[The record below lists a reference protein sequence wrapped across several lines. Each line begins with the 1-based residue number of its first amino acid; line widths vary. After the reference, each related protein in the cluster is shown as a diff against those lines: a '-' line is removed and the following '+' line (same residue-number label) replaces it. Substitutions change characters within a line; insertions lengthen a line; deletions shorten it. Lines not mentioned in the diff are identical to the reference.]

1 MRRRHLLGL
10 AAALGLAGTLRAQDR
25 AAGWPAADLLLLGEQ
40 HDAPEHQHLSAR
52 VAAELAAQGRL
63 GALALEMAEQNHDS
77 RALPRDAPEEAVRA
91 ALAWHE
97 AGWPW
102 AAYGPIVLAALRA
115 GVPVHGANLPRAAMR
130 AAMGDA
136 ALDTAVPAAVRR
148 RLEADVRDGHC
159 GLLPDA
165 RLLLRMYLAPASGKD
180 YNLQQLERDA
190 VRDGEDWVIT
200 GRKIWVSR
208 MSTADFTVVMA
219 RVGGG
224 KGHEGISAFIVE
236 RGTPGFN
243 VLREIPMLAGH
254 RTYEIAFED
263 CRIPAKNLLG
273 KVGEGFAPMQLRLNI
288 RRLQIGA
295 WCLGM
300 CRRAL
305 EMMGSHAKQ
314 RKTFGA
320 LLSDRQAIQWWIADA
335 AIKMHACR
343 LMVLDAAKKLDQ
355 GQDIRTE
362 ASMIKVYAT
371 EMASEIIDHA
381 MQTFGAMGVTKELP
395 LHLMAQRVRVMRVY
409 EGPTEVHMMS
419 IAKKVLKGIR

>member
-1 MRRRHLLGL
+1 MDTQNTVDGMDEESRMVVDLVAKFVDQELMPLEQGVLEREIKGQHLALTKDEETMLNAKCKELGL
-10 AAALGLAGTLRAQDR
+10 WAL
-25 AAGWPAADLLLLGEQ
+25 
-40 HDAPEHQHLSAR
+40 
-52 VAAELAAQGRL
+52 
-63 GALALEMAEQNHDS
+63 
-77 RALPRDAPEEAVRA
+77 DAPEEMGGAGLSNVTLMALNEEIGRTVTPFTFPPDSPNLHMLMATVTDEQRVKYLEPYAAGTAKSAIAISEPNAGGDPSGMITRA
-91 ALAWHE
+91 E
-97 AGWPW
+97 QD
-102 AAYGPIVLAALRA
+102 
-115 GVPVHGANLPRAAMR
+115 
-130 AAMGDA
+130 GD
-136 ALDTAVPAAVRR
+136 
-148 RLEADVRDGHC
+148 E
-159 GLLPDA
+159 
-165 RLLLRMYLAPASGKD
+165 
-180 YNLQQLERDA
+180 
-190 VRDGEDWVIT
+190 WVIN

-208 MSTADFTVVMA
+208 MSSADFTVVMA

-224 KGHEGISAFIVE
+224 KGHEGITAFIVD

-263 CRIPAKNLLG
+263 CRIPLSNMLG
-273 KVGEGFAPMQLRLNI
+273 KVGEGFAPMQLRLNV

-343 LMVLDAAKKLDQ
+343 LMVQDAARKQDL
-355 GQDIRTE
+355 GMDIRTE

-409 EGPTEVHMMS
+409 EGPTEVHRMS
-419 IAKKVLKGIR
+419 LAKKILKGIR

>member
-1 MRRRHLLGL
+1 MDTQNTVDGMDEESRMVVDLVAKFVDQELMPLEQGILEREIKGQHLALTKDEEAMLNAKCKELGL
-10 AAALGLAGTLRAQDR
+10 WAL
-25 AAGWPAADLLLLGEQ
+25 
-40 HDAPEHQHLSAR
+40 
-52 VAAELAAQGRL
+52 
-63 GALALEMAEQNHDS
+63 
-77 RALPRDAPEEAVRA
+77 DAPEEMGGAGLSNVTLMALNEEIGRTVTPFTFPPDSPNLHMLMATVTDEQRVKYLEPYAAGTAKSAIAISEPNAGGDPSGMITRA
-91 ALAWHE
+91 E
-97 AGWPW
+97 QD
-102 AAYGPIVLAALRA
+102 
-115 GVPVHGANLPRAAMR
+115 
-130 AAMGDA
+130 GD
-136 ALDTAVPAAVRR
+136 
-148 RLEADVRDGHC
+148 E
-159 GLLPDA
+159 
-165 RLLLRMYLAPASGKD
+165 
-180 YNLQQLERDA
+180 
-190 VRDGEDWVIT
+190 WVIN

-208 MSTADFTVVMA
+208 MSSADFTVVMA

-224 KGHEGISAFIVE
+224 KGHEGITAFIVD

-263 CRIPAKNLLG
+263 CRIPLSNMLG
-273 KVGEGFAPMQLRLNI
+273 KVGEGFAPMQLRLNV

-343 LMVLDAAKKLDQ
+343 LMVQDAARKQDL
-355 GQDIRTE
+355 GMDIRTE

-409 EGPTEVHMMS
+409 EGPTEVHRMS
-419 IAKKVLKGIR
+419 LAKKILKGIR